1 MRKIGGWNQKGV
13 QSYFF
18 KQIEANYHSSS
29 SCIFFALLF
38 YFECSKNICK
48 PLVCMFNDT
57 KIVEL
62 VVLFLPCSFVLN
74 AQRTFVAFQFTCPMT
89 QKLLNWSRNE
99 EEVGKCSMISTRL
112 MMGDL
117 TLAFSPIHMS
127 SLFVVVLWKIEWD
140 MKETFAIL
148 LELG

>member
-1 MRKIGGWNQKGV
+1 
-13 QSYFF
+13 
-18 KQIEANYHSSS
+18 
-29 SCIFFALLF
+29 
-38 YFECSKNICK
+38 
-48 PLVCMFNDT
+48 
-57 KIVEL
+57 
-62 VVLFLPCSFVLN
+62 
-74 AQRTFVAFQFTCPMT
+74 MT